1 MSSRSLMHRV
11 FSPSE
16 SPDGGHPQSFR
27 LVVGGTQ
34 LRGSWYLS
42 AIVRLQGF
50 SSCSPAAPPRRWSPK
65 TVTTSPWMGRSKPGC
80 GPRLS
85 LSFKDAYHPC
95 WDRERSEPALYLP
108 HGSAGHLLFQLL
120 VVQTIPQLCGGGV
133 LQPCRGRRTVAAQ
146 LGCNIRP
153 LPRFRGEDG
162 SEDLPVRFGA
172 ARSLALMSGSRPLS
186 EDANESL
193 PVAASVLGP

>member
-1 MSSRSLMHRV
+1 MGDTRNPSALSLEERNFV
-11 FSPSE
+11 EVGTFQPSFGFKDFRHAARLH
-16 SPDGGHPQSFR
+16 PLAGGH
-27 LVVGGTQ
+27 
-34 LRGSWYLS
+34 
-42 AIVRLQGF
+42 
-50 SSCSPAAPPRRWSPK
+50 
-65 TVTTSPWMGRSKPGC
+65 
-80 GPRLS
+80 LS